1 MGVRVE
7 ALGSQGWKERAYR
20 RGRKSGRA
28 QMLLAAKSGK
38 ESQSTRRKALPQRS
52 LTFFSELLECNNKD
66 QKLTTKGTK
75 GARRA
80 QRWKRAQCRLGSS
93 RRDMSRVESG
103 HAGPLPSCL

>member
-7 ALGSQGWKERAYR
+7 ALGSQGWQERAYR

-38 ESQSTRRKALPQRS
+38 ESQITRRKALPQRS

-80 QRWKRAQCRLGSS
+80 QRWKRGSVSDLAEGTCRGWSPAILDHYL
-93 RRDMSRVESG
+93 R
-103 HAGPLPSCL
+103 A